1 MNVWPVTYLSPSA
14 HCNFVK
20 AFRVAQSSFQSKRVR
35 NHPADGLIGPR
46 RHSSKEPD
54 PDSPHETLATT
65 TASDFS
71 PIQPLVPLTPSNA
84 APHPQSTQSSLS
96 MANPPPSL
104 KSPGYPRRPDQSIGA
119 YLPGLEQYQT
129 SSRAS
134 ETISRNSSPMKNLL
148 HDESIGSGTSLTNQV
163 QGDRHDNPSTEPVPA
178 PTEFKRKS
186 PKQQSDETERS
197 LLGKESDPI
206 DASQTTHLANIY
218 TAELEVKAE
227 TLDSLVDPIQSCL
240 NQGISNQSVEVDLS
254 LRTSPKP
261 SETSM
266 ETVPSRAVTG
276 LKNDIK
282 YQPCHRASE
291 ASTRSPSANPK
302 TPQSRKRPA
311 PKPKSGKKGTASA
324 IQRGAKR
331 RKIDGSSDGTPSV
344 QRSGTPASSRASK
357 TPAPKNRKQ
366 QSVTPGRSSSPID
379 PDDDGEE
386 DEEAALFCVCRKP
399 DDHTVMIAC
408 DGPCQDWFHGR
419 CVGINEKDGNLIDKY
434 ICILAYLFARH
445 ITSQSTCTNL
455 SRFQVPIAN

>member
-1 MNVWPVTYLSPSA
+1 MSKLSELLNPLPSPNRFGITPQTSSLGHDA
-14 HCNFVK
+14 HSTK
-20 AFRVAQSSFQSKRVR
+20 
-35 NHPADGLIGPR
+35 G
-46 RHSSKEPD
+46 PD
-54 PDSPHETLATT
+54 PESPLESLAAVATN

-71 PIQPLVPLTPSNA
+71 PIQPLGPLTPSNA
-84 APHPQSTQSSLS
+84 APHPKSTQSSQS
-96 MANPPPSL
+96 MANRPPSL
-104 KSPGYPRRPDQSIGA
+104 KSPEHPRRPDQSIGA
-119 YLPGLEQYQT
+119 FLPGLEQYRT

-148 HDESIGSGTSLTNQV
+148 HDESIGAGTSLPNQV
-163 QGDRHDNPSTEPVPA
+163 LGDRHDNPSIEPA
-178 PTEFKRKS
+178 PTPTEVKRTS
-186 PKQQSDETERS
+186 PKQQSDETGRS
-197 LLGKESDPI
+197 LLGKESDQI
-206 DASQTTHLANIY
+206 EASQTTHLANIY
-218 TAELEVKAE
+218 TDELEVKAE
-227 TLDSLVDPIQSCL
+227 TLDSLVDPIQGCL
-240 NQGISNQSVEVDLS
+240 KQGISNQAVEVDLS

-261 SETSM
+261 SETAM

-276 LKNDIK
+276 LKNDVR

-331 RKIDGSSDGTPSV
+331 RKVDGSSDGTPSV

-379 PDDDGEE
+379 PEEDDGEE

-455 SRFQVPIAN
+455 WRFQVPIAN